1 MKKNTLKIM
10 KRSEQVQTVDSHTGE
25 VTQETHSTLKMGD
38 FGFCKIWLPNFED
51 HILKIG
57 NKQTQVLFYLLNN
70 MNRENVITKTQ
81 EEIAKEVCATT
92 KTVRECMKT
101 LQTFHND
108 EAPFLVRI
116 GQSRYRINPDVIY
129 NGASNKRVEIMKQ
142 FVRET
147 TKAKRYFS
155 EE

>member
-1 MKKNTLKIM
+1 
-10 KRSEQVQTVDSHTGE
+10 
-25 VTQETHSTLKMGD
+25 
-38 FGFCKIWLPNFED
+38 
-51 HILKIG
+51 
-57 NKQTQVLFYLLNN
+57 